1 MSAVVVLTA
10 IVLFTIVAS
19 DALVA
24 RYSYTINA

>member
-1 MSAVVVLTA
+1 MGAVVVLTA

-24 RYSYTINA
+24 QIPYNNV